1 MNWLD
6 YSVIIVYL
14 VAFLA
19 MGYLFKENKNSE
31 DYFLGGKSMGWF
43 PLSLSTMATQLSAI
57 SFISAPAF
65 VGLKA
70 NGGMKWLT
78 FEFGVPLAMIG
89 IMFFIIPPLYKSGV
103 VSIYEYL
110 EKRFSSSTRKLI
122 SVVFQISRAL
132 GTGVMV
138 FTMALIIQAVVGI
151 SFHWTL
157 LIISVVTLVYSYQGG
172 MKAVVWGDAIQMFI
186 LFLGL
191 IICLI
196 VGYSMLKDTGDFTGF
211 SQDRLQVIDFNNLGF
226 FSGEEYGFWPMLL
239 GGLFLYLSY
248 YGTDQTQAQRLLSAK
263 NEGTIKKLL
272 MANGLLR
279 FPVVLVYCIMG
290 LIIGYLVSNIPEFYA
305 SIEETTRIHYPGEF
319 AKNGIKPDLMIPV
332 FITEYLPNG
341 LIGVLMIGIMSAAM
355 SSLSSTINSLSAVT
369 IEDFFNNK
377 KEKMSEKRYMF
388 ISKGLVVFWGT
399 VCILAAY
406 LFGNSESTVIELINA
421 ISSLFYGPILA
432 AFVIAIF
439 FKKVNHIGMN
449 AAIISSV
456 AINLIF
462 KYLPELTYFLN
473 QGSFYSGNLGI
484 HEALVEVGVYNVLD
498 LFWIWYNLTGFV
510 IAIVIALVATR
521 LSSRIPAKQ
530 LTIQYHID
538 KKSLFGKETIVLL
551 GFFVM
556 ILLFSYFLPS
566 IISG

>member
-6 YSVIIVYL
+6 YTIIGVYL
-14 VAFLA
+14 FGFMA
-19 MGYLFKENKNSE
+19 MGYFFKENKNSN
-31 DYFLGGKSMGWF
+31 DYFLGGKSLGWF

-89 IMFFIIPPLYKSGV
+89 IMFFIIPPLYKSGI

-110 EKRFSSSTRKLI
+110 ERRFSPSTRKLI

-157 LIISVVTLVYSYQGG
+157 LIISIVTLIYSYQGG
-172 MKAVVWGDAIQMFI
+172 MKAVVWGDAIQMII
-186 LFLGL
+186 LFFGL
-191 IICLI
+191 VICLV
-196 VGYSMLKDTGDFTGF
+196 VGYSLMKDTGTFTGF
-211 SQDRLQVIDFNNLGF
+211 DTERLQVIDFTNLGF
-226 FSGEEYGFWPMLL
+226 FNGEEYGFWPMLL

-290 LIIGYLVSNIPEFYA
+290 LIIGYLVTNIPEFYE
-305 SIEETTRIHYPGEF
+305 SIKETTRIHYPGEY
-319 AKNGIKPDLMIPV
+319 AKSGIKPDLMVPV
-332 FITEYLPNG
+332 FITNYLPNG
-341 LIGVLMIGIMSAAM
+341 LIGILMVGIMSAAM

-369 IEDFFNNK
+369 IEDFFNSGEK
-377 KEKMSEKRYMF
+377 KLSEKKYMF
-388 ISKGLVVFWGT
+388 LSKGLVIFWGT

-449 AAIISSV
+449 TAIITAV
-456 AINLIF
+456 VINLIF
-462 KYLPELTYFLN
+462 KYLPELAYFFS
-473 QGSFYSGNLGI
+473 QGSFYTGNASIHTALAEVGI
-484 HEALVEVGVYNVLD
+484 HNVLD

-510 IAIVIALVATR
+510 IAVIVAIIVSKLT
-521 LSSRIPAKQ
+521 SKIPAKQ
-530 LTIQYHID
+530 LELSYTFN
-538 KKSLFGKETIVLL
+538 KKDLLQKESVILIS
-551 GFFVM
+551 FFVL
-556 ILLFSYFLPS
+556 ILVVSYVLPS
-566 IISG
+566 ILS